1 MVKLKINLFINF
13 ESTYIASI
21 KNKLLLSSNS
31 LQTKYRKQISKYERE
46 GFYKILFSRR
56 DVRSHFIKKDIPLAT
71 ILRIINAA
79 HHAPSVGYSQ
89 PWNFILIKEEKT
101 RLKIKNSFLREHQKA
116 IRLLENNKVKQN
128 KYKSLKLEG
137 ILESNLN
144 LCVTYDDTRFAP
156 FIIGKTSI
164 PETGIYSVCC
174 AIQNLWLAAR
184 AEEIGMGWVSIISN
198 RELKK
203 ILEIPKYIKPI
214 AYLCLGYVSEFSQTP
229 DLEKSK
235 WLKRLALNEIIY
247 LEKWGNQVRKNK
259 VKLL

>member
-1 MVKLKINLFINF
+1 M
-13 ESTYIASI
+13 
-21 KNKLLLSSNS
+21 LSSKN
-31 LQTKYRKQISKYERE
+31 LPTKYRKQITKYERE

-56 DVRSHFIKKDIPLAT
+56 DVRSHFIKKEIPLET

-89 PWNFILIKEEKT
+89 PWNFILVKEENT
-101 RLKIKNSFLREHQKA
+101 RKKIKDSFLNEHEKA
-116 IRLLENNKVKQN
+116 IKLLENDKIKQN

-137 ILESNLN
+137 ILESNFN
-144 LCVTYDDTRFAP
+144 ICVTYDYTRFAP

-198 RELKK
+198 RELRK
-203 ILEIPKYIKPI
+203 ILDIPKYIKPI
-214 AYLCLGYVSEFSQTP
+214 AYLCLGYVSDFSPIP
-229 DLEKSK
+229 DLENSK
-235 WLKRLALNEIIY
+235 WLKRLALDEIIY
-247 LEKWGNQVRKNK
+247 LEKWGRK
-259 VKLL
+259 VKKIKINYKTFLLCLRFQNVYCTNKKAIAQEKV

>member
-1 MVKLKINLFINF
+1 M
-13 ESTYIASI
+13 
-21 KNKLLLSSNS
+21 LSSNS

-116 IRLLENNKVKQN
+116 IRLLENNKIKQN

-144 LCVTYDDTRFAP
+144 LCVTYDYTRFAP

-203 ILEIPKYIKPI
+203 ILDIPKYIKPI

-259 VKLL
+259 VKVF

>member
-1 MVKLKINLFINF
+1 MFSSSTSSSSASNLR
-13 ESTYIASI
+13 STTNTD
-21 KNKLLLSSNS
+21 KG
-31 LQTKYRKQISKYERE
+31 ISKYDRE

-56 DVRSHFIKKDIPLAT
+56 DVRSHFINKNIPFST

-89 PWNFILIKEEKT
+89 PWNFIMIKDEHTRKKIKE
-101 RLKIKNSFLREHQKA
+101 SFLKEHAKA
-116 IRLLENNKVKQN
+116 IKLLDTDKVKQT

-137 ILESNLN
+137 ILESNIN
-144 LCVTYDDTRFAP
+144 ICVTYDYTRFAP
-156 FIIGKTSI
+156 FIIGKTTI

-198 RELKK
+198 KELKK
-203 ILEIPKYIKPI
+203 ILKIPKHIKPI
-214 AYLCLGYVSEFSQTP
+214 AYLCLGYVSEFSIQP

-235 WLKRLALNEIIY
+235 WLKRIDLNDIIY
-247 LEKWGNQVRKNK
+247 LEKWGKSFDKNETNCMDY
-259 VKLL
+259 V

>member
-1 MVKLKINLFINF
+1 LFSTTNLRPPDFDNSIS
-13 ESTYIASI
+13 ESD
-21 KNKLLLSSNS
+21 
-31 LQTKYRKQISKYERE
+31 RK

-56 DVRSHFIKKDIPLAT
+56 DVRTNFIKKDIPLP
-71 ILRIINAA
+71 IVLRIINAA

-89 PWNFILIKEEKT
+89 PWNFIIIKDENT
-101 RLKIKNSFLREHQKA
+101 RKKIKDSFFREYEKS
-116 IRLLENNKVKQN
+116 IKLLEHDKIKQN

-144 LCVTYDDTRFAP
+144 ICVTYDYTRFAP

-184 AEEIGMGWVSIISN
+184 AEDIGMGWVSIVSN
-198 RELKK
+198 KEIKK
-203 ILEIPKYIKPI
+203 LLSIPRHIKPI
-214 AYLCLGYVSEFSQTP
+214 AYLCLGYVSEFSILP

-235 WLKRLALNEIIY
+235 WLNRINLNDIIY
-247 LEKWGNQVRKNK
+247 SEKWGKRFAKKDQIQ
-259 VKLL
+259 

>member
-1 MVKLKINLFINF
+1 M
-13 ESTYIASI
+13 
-21 KNKLLLSSNS
+21 LSSNS

-116 IRLLENNKVKQN
+116 IRLLENNKIKQN

-144 LCVTYDDTRFAP
+144 LCVTYDVTRFAP

-259 VKLL
+259 VL

>member
-1 MVKLKINLFINF
+1 MLF
-13 ESTYIASI
+13 
-21 KNKLLLSSNS
+21 SNS
-31 LQTKYRKQISKYERE
+31 LQTKDRKQITKYEKE
-46 GFYKILFSRR
+46 CFYKVLFSRR
-56 DVRSHFIKKDIPLAT
+56 DVRSHFIKKNIPLST
-71 ILRIINAA
+71 LLRIINAA

-89 PWNFILIKEEKT
+89 PWNFILVKEEKT
-101 RLKIKNSFLREHQKA
+101 RKKIKDSFLKEHERA
-116 IRLLENNKVKQN
+116 IKLLEDNKIKQN

-137 ILESNLN
+137 ILESNIN
-144 LCVTYDDTRFAP
+144 LCVTYDYTRFAP

-203 ILEIPKYIKPI
+203 ILNIPKYIKPI
-214 AYLCLGYVSEFSQTP
+214 AYLCLGYVSEFSHKP

-247 LEKWGNQVRKNK
+247 LEKWGRKVNKKNQI
-259 VKLL
+259 

>member
-1 MVKLKINLFINF
+1 M
-13 ESTYIASI
+13 
-21 KNKLLLSSNS
+21 LSSKNF
-31 LQTKYRKQISKYERE
+31 QTKYRKQITKYERE

-56 DVRSHFIKKDIPLAT
+56 DVRSHFIKKEIPLET

-89 PWNFILIKEEKT
+89 PWNFILVKEEQT
-101 RLKIKNSFLREHQKA
+101 RKKIKDSFLNEQEKA
-116 IRLLENNKVKQN
+116 IKLLENDKIKQN
-128 KYKSLKLEG
+128 KYKSFKLEG
-137 ILESNLN
+137 ILESNFN
-144 LCVTYDDTRFAP
+144 ICVTYDYTRFGP

-203 ILEIPKYIKPI
+203 ILDIPKYIKPI
-214 AYLCLGYVSEFSQTP
+214 AYLCLGYVSDFSHTP
-229 DLEKSK
+229 DLENAK
-235 WLKRLALNEIIY
+235 WLKRLALDEIIY
-247 LEKWGNQVRKNK
+247 LEKWGRK
-259 VKLL
+259 VKKIKVNV

>member
-1 MVKLKINLFINF
+1 MLNSPSYLYWINKKQTILFSSINLRPTDSDN
-13 ESTYIASI
+13 SI
-21 KNKLLLSSNS
+21 SEKD
-31 LQTKYRKQISKYERE
+31 RK

-56 DVRSHFIKKDIPLAT
+56 DVRTHFIKKDIQLPI
-71 ILRIINAA
+71 ILRILNAA

-89 PWNFILIKEEKT
+89 PWNFIIIKDENTRKKIKDSFIKEYEKS
-101 RLKIKNSFLREHQKA
+101 KK
-116 IRLLENNKVKQN
+116 LLEHDKVKQN

-144 LCVTYDDTRFAP
+144 ICVTYDYTRFAP

-184 AEEIGMGWVSIISN
+184 AEDIGMGWVSIVSN
-198 RELKK
+198 KEIKK
-203 ILEIPKYIKPI
+203 LLNIPRHIKPI
-214 AYLCLGYVSEFSQTP
+214 AYLCLGYVSEFSILP

-235 WLKRLALNEIIY
+235 WLNRINLDDIIY
-247 LEKWGNQVRKNK
+247 FEKWGKNFTKKDQNQ
-259 VKLL
+259 

>member
-1 MVKLKINLFINF
+1 
-13 ESTYIASI
+13 
-21 KNKLLLSSNS
+21 LLSSNS

-56 DVRSHFIKKDIPLAT
+56 DVRSHFIKKDISLNT

-89 PWNFILIKEEKT
+89 PWNFILIKEERT
-101 RLKIKNSFLREHQKA
+101 RMKIKNSFLREHQKA
-116 IRLLENNKVKQN
+116 IKLLENNKVKQN

-144 LCVTYDDTRFAP
+144 LCVTYDYTRFAP

-184 AEEIGMGWVSIISN
+184 AEEIGVGWVSIISN

-235 WLKRLALNEIIY
+235 WLKRLSLNEIIY
-247 LEKWGNQVRKNK
+247 LEKWGNQVRKK
-259 VKLL
+259 S

>member
-1 MVKLKINLFINF
+1 M
-13 ESTYIASI
+13 
-21 KNKLLLSSNS
+21 LSSNS

-116 IRLLENNKVKQN
+116 IRLLENNKIKQN

-144 LCVTYDDTRFAP
+144 LCVTYDYTRFAP
-156 FIIGKTSI
+156 FKIGKTSI

-203 ILEIPKYIKPI
+203 ILDIPKYIKPI

-235 WLKRLALNEIIY
+235 WIKRLALNEIIY

>member
-1 MVKLKINLFINF
+1 M
-13 ESTYIASI
+13 
-21 KNKLLLSSNS
+21 LSSNS

-116 IRLLENNKVKQN
+116 IRLLENNKIKQN

-144 LCVTYDDTRFAP
+144 LCVTYDVTRFAP

-214 AYLCLGYVSEFSQTP
+214 AYLCLGYVSEFSQIP